1 MAQIILTFGLG
12 KEKIKVVRSIAQKNR
27 IQIKEISRKDYNQKL
42 GALAGIQGFAKEK
55 AIYNGPDFP
64 PAVPAVSSDRV
75 LPVFRSFGSRILRTD
90 RFLPGRLQTDWCS
103 DSSLKSNHY
112 SSKYFLDRR
121 STLQRIMERAPAFSS

>member
-64 PAVPAVSSDRV
+64 LEMIVFSGIDSAQIDSFLTDYKQTGAQTVPLKAIITPQNIFWTVET
-75 LPVFRSFGSRILRTD
+75 LFKELWKEHLH
-90 RFLPGRLQTDWCS
+90 FLP
-103 DSSLKSNHY
+103 
-112 SSKYFLDRR
+112 
-121 STLQRIMERAPAFSS
+121 E

>member
-55 AIYNGPDFP
+55 VFFNGPDFALEMIVFSGIDSAQIDSFLADYKQTGAQP
-64 PAVPAVSSDRV
+64 VPLKAIITPQNIFWTVEA
-75 LPVFRSFGSRILRTD
+75 LFKELWKEHLH
-90 RFLPGRLQTDWCS
+90 FLP
-103 DSSLKSNHY
+103 
-112 SSKYFLDRR
+112 
-121 STLQRIMERAPAFSS
+121 E

>member
-64 PAVPAVSSDRV
+64 LEMIVFSGIDSAQIDTFLADYKQTGAQPVPLKAIITPQNIFWTVET
-75 LPVFRSFGSRILRTD
+75 LFKELWKEHLSF
-90 RFLPGRLQTDWCS
+90 FP
-103 DSSLKSNHY
+103 
-112 SSKYFLDRR
+112 
-121 STLQRIMERAPAFSS
+121 E

>member
-64 PAVPAVSSDRV
+64 
-75 LPVFRSFGSRILRTD
+75 LEMIVFSGIDSAQIDSFLADYKQTGAQTVHIKAIITPQSIFWTVEALFKELWKEHLH
-90 RFLPGRLQTDWCS
+90 FLP
-103 DSSLKSNHY
+103 
-112 SSKYFLDRR
+112 
-121 STLQRIMERAPAFSS
+121 E

>member
-55 AIYNGPDFP
+55 VIYNGPDFP
-64 PAVPAVSSDRV
+64 LEMIIFSGIDSAQIDSFLADYKQTGAQPVPLKAIITPQNIFWTVET
-75 LPVFRSFGSRILRTD
+75 LFKELWKEHLSF
-90 RFLPGRLQTDWCS
+90 FP
-103 DSSLKSNHY
+103 
-112 SSKYFLDRR
+112 
-121 STLQRIMERAPAFSS
+121 E

>member
-55 AIYNGPDFP
+55 VIYNSPDFP
-64 PAVPAVSSDRV
+64 LEMIVFSGIDSAQIDTFLADYKQTGAQPVPLKAIITPQNIFWTVET
-75 LPVFRSFGSRILRTD
+75 LFKELWKEHLSF
-90 RFLPGRLQTDWCS
+90 FP
-103 DSSLKSNHY
+103 
-112 SSKYFLDRR
+112 
-121 STLQRIMERAPAFSS
+121 E

>member
-55 AIYNGPDFP
+55 VIYNGPDFP
-64 PAVPAVSSDRV
+64 LEMIVFSGIDSAQIDSFLADYKQTGAQTVP
-75 LPVFRSFGSRILRTD
+75 
-90 RFLPGRLQTDWCS
+90 
-103 DSSLKSNHY
+103 LKSNHY

>member
-1 MAQIILTFGLG
+1 MHTVSAIGLPG
-12 KEKIKVVRSIAQKNR
+12 FRRNAHPVDSQPPG
-27 IQIKEISRKDYNQKL
+27 RKHPV
-42 GALAGIQGFAKEK
+42 
-55 AIYNGPDFP
+55 PDPSDAHWLPAVLSNVQDLHFLS
-64 PAVPAVSSDRV
+64 AVPAVSSDRV

>member
-55 AIYNGPDFP
+55 VIYNGPDFP
-64 PAVPAVSSDRV
+64 LEMIVFSGIDSAQIDTFLAVYKQTGAQ
-75 LPVFRSFGSRILRTD
+75 PVPLKAIITPQNIFWTVETLFKELWKEHLSF
-90 RFLPGRLQTDWCS
+90 FP
-103 DSSLKSNHY
+103 
-112 SSKYFLDRR
+112 
-121 STLQRIMERAPAFSS
+121 E

>member
-55 AIYNGPDFP
+55 VIYNGPDFP
-64 PAVPAVSSDRV
+64 LEMIVFSGIDSAQIDSFLADYKQTVAQTVPLKAIITPQNIFWTVEA
-75 LPVFRSFGSRILRTD
+75 LFKELWKEHLH
-90 RFLPGRLQTDWCS
+90 FLP
-103 DSSLKSNHY
+103 
-112 SSKYFLDRR
+112 
-121 STLQRIMERAPAFSS
+121 E

>member
-55 AIYNGPDFP
+55 VIYNGPDFP
-64 PAVPAVSSDRV
+64 LEMMVFSGIDSAQIDAFLADYKQTGAQPVPLKAIITPQNIFWTVET
-75 LPVFRSFGSRILRTD
+75 LFKELWKEHLSF
-90 RFLPGRLQTDWCS
+90 FP
-103 DSSLKSNHY
+103 
-112 SSKYFLDRR
+112 
-121 STLQRIMERAPAFSS
+121 E

>member
-55 AIYNGPDFP
+55 VIYNSPDFP
-64 PAVPAVSSDRV
+64 LEMIVFSGIDSAQIDTFLADYKQTGAQPVPLKAVITQHNIFWTAEN
-75 LPVFRSFGSRILRTD
+75 LYKEL
-90 RFLPGRLQTDWCS
+90 
-103 DSSLKSNHY
+103 LKEHMHFN
-112 SSKYFLDRR
+112 R
-121 STLQRIMERAPAFSS
+121 

>member
-55 AIYNGPDFP
+55 VIYNGPDFP
-64 PAVPAVSSDRV
+64 LEMIVFSGIDSAQIDSFLADYKQTCAQTVPLNAIIT
-75 LPVFRSFGSRILRTD
+75 PQNVFWTVKALFKELWKEHLH
-90 RFLPGRLQTDWCS
+90 FLP
-103 DSSLKSNHY
+103 
-112 SSKYFLDRR
+112 
-121 STLQRIMERAPAFSS
+121 E

>member
-55 AIYNGPDFP
+55 VIYNGPDFP
-64 PAVPAVSSDRV
+64 LEMIVFSGIDSAQIDTFLADYKQTGAQPVPLKAIITPQNIFWTVET
-75 LPVFRSFGSRILRTD
+75 LFKELWKEYLSF
-90 RFLPGRLQTDWCS
+90 FP
-103 DSSLKSNHY
+103 
-112 SSKYFLDRR
+112 
-121 STLQRIMERAPAFSS
+121 E